1 MQVLGVESNKVYFEG
16 TRADCHKWLLE
27 TYPNQPEKSWIDGKS
42 VINPPLL
49 PEVMKIRG
57 KVK

>member
-1 MQVLGVESNKVYFEG
+1 MEVIGLKSNKIYFEG

-27 TYPNQPEKSWIDGKS
+27 TYPTRPERPLIDGEL
-42 VINPPLL
+42 VHDPLL
-49 PEVMKIRG
+49 PEEMMIRG